1 MKGLLLKDFYMT
13 IKYCKFL
20 LLIIASL
27 IVVSVFDSSMAF
39 WVLFPI
45 VLASTFPVTIISY
58 DERCGWMSYSDTL
71 PCTRTQVVSSKY
83 ILSIIA
89 VTITCFLIA
98 IVQAFLGLKNGTF
111 EIMEYVP
118 LMVSVFSLGL
128 ISPAL
133 MMPVIFKF
141 GVEKGRIMY
150 YLIIALLVSLGMAF
164 SIIFSTP
171 ENSNGINQFLTYGYI
186 VVFLMTIIIF
196 AVSWLLSIKIYKN
209 RELDKC

>member
-20 LLIIASL
+20 LLIIAL
-27 IVVSVFDSSMAF
+27 FIVVSVFDRSMAF
-39 WVLFPI
+39 WVVFPI
-45 VLASTFPVTIISY
+45 VLASTFPVTIMSY

-89 VTITCFLIA
+89 VTITGFLIA

-118 LMVSVFSLGL
+118 LVTSVFSLGL

-150 YLIIALLVSLGMAF
+150 YLVIALFVGLGMAF
-164 SIIFSTP
+164 SIILSTS
-171 ENSNGINQFLTYGYI
+171 ENSNSINQILTSGYI
-186 VVFLMTIIIF
+186 VVFSMTIIIF
-196 AVSWLLSIKIYKN
+196 AVSWLLSIQIYKN